1 MQDIVLQDFSDIR
14 DNVGFIRSLSLCLLK
29 TNSVWGDVT
38 GKGNSDG
45 KINRSIEKR
54 FFGLE
59 EMANPMD
66 CFCKYHDTWSVLVFG
81 RYGNRNSCITDR
93 SYLCDLMWYGKGIEL
108 LFWNN

>member
-66 CFCKYHDTWSVLVFG
+66 CFCKCHDTWSVLVFG